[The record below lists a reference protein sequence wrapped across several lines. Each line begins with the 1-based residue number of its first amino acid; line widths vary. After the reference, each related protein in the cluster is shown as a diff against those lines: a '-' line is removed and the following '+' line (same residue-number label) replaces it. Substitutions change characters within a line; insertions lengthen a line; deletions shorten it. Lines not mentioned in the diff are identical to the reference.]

1 MSPQGAASEGG
12 IACHNECQLFM
23 WAPSVPTFRP
33 SRLLLPHPEGSA
45 LSLWPQLLVQ
55 FTSPVRAFLPSCPLP
70 VLFLYSPCLIRQ
82 RLTCLLPDH
91 TFPCL
96 SSGSLRKNEKKASL
110 CPARHQIPHTR
121 LRAQY
126 TEDVLSKCP
135 SSGVPS
141 DPGPG
146 GHAWISLHP
155 HTSPV
160 WSVSLSS
167 FHNKGCEAQRRWV
180 DCLRSLSG
188 ARYQT

>member
-1 MSPQGAASEGG
+1 
-12 IACHNECQLFM
+12 M

-33 SRLLLPHPEGSA
+33 SQLPLPHPEDSA
-45 LSLWPQLLVQ
+45 PSLWPQLLVQ

-70 VLFLYSPCLIRQ
+70 VSFHHSPCPIRQ

-96 SSGSLRKNEKKASL
+96 PSGSLRKNEKKASL
-110 CPARHQIPHTR
+110 CPARHQMPHTW

-126 TEDVLSKCP
+126 PEDALSNCS

-141 DPGPG
+141 DAGPG
-146 GHAWISLHP
+146 GQAWISLHP

-167 FHNKGCEAQRRWV
+167 FHNKVCEAQRSWV
-180 DCLRSLSG
+180 EGLRSLG
-188 ARYQT
+188 QQVELGIKLEFA